1 MERTEVFPV
10 ELINRLKEE
19 TFRLISIPS
28 HRDCSQIN
36 EYIKER
42 LSFIPFKDQPVGKR
56 NLYNIYSVS
65 LKKPVLINTHVDTVP
80 PITMKNPFN
89 PVEKDGK
96 IYGRGAADTKGLIAA
111 LIIALEDFKKNF
123 PDKEIP
129 VSVAFTVDEEQNTAL
144 GSERL
149 VQLLDGIKSVLV
161 LEPTYGRICTRQMG
175 AYEFVMEIT
184 VPSAHGA
191 EFEKFKNPSKE
202 AFRFVQEIEKSLSRP
217 VNIIKFH
224 SGWEHYAVP
233 EKATLLC
240 EFKLFEGEKVEDIEK
255 SLQTLISTENISVK
269 IEPED
274 YEEFLSFKKG
284 NLYRFITQAYRE
296 VFRKKPEEGVMSSW
310 TDASNY
316 HRVGKECIVF
326 GFGSLS
332 DSHTDREHI
341 SVEELLN
348 NYMVI
353 YKLLTILSQS

>member
-1 MERTEVFPV
+1 MGGTKIRPI
-10 ELINRLKEE
+10 ELINRLREE
-19 TFRLISIPS
+19 TFRLLSIPS

-36 EYIKER
+36 EYLIDR
-42 LSFIPFKDQPVGKR
+42 LSFISFDKQPVGKR
-56 NLYNIYSVS
+56 NLYNIHSITPE
-65 LKKPVLINTHVDTVP
+65 KPILINTHVDTVP

-129 VSVAFTVDEEQNTAL
+129 VSVAFTVDEEQNSAL

-149 VQLLDGIKSVLV
+149 VQLLDGIESVLV

-175 AYEFVMEIT
+175 AYEFVMKIT
-184 VPSAHGA
+184 VPSCHGA
-191 EFEKFKNPSKE
+191 EFENFKNPSKE
-202 AFRFVQEIEKSLSRP
+202 AFRIIQKIEKNLKRP

-233 EKATLLC
+233 EKAELLC
-240 EFKLFEGEKVEDIEK
+240 EFKLFEDEKIESIEK
-255 SLQTLISTENISVK
+255 SLLTLISTESIPVK

-284 NLYRFITQAYRE
+284 NLFKYISQAYKE
-296 VFRKKPEEGVMSSW
+296 FLEKKPEEGIMSSW
-310 TDASNY
+310 TDASNF
-316 HRVGKECIVF
+316 HRAGKECVVF
-326 GFGSLS
+326 GFGNLS
-332 DSHTDREHI
+332 DCHTDREHI
-341 SVEELLN
+341 SLDELFS
-348 NYMVI
+348 NYIVI
-353 YKLLTILSQS
+353 YRLLTILSQP